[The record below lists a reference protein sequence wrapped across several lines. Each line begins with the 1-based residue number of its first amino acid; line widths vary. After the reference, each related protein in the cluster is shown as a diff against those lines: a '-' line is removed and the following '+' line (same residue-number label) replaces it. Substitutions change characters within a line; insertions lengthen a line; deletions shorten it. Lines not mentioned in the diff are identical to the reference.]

1 MYFEELGDR
10 LPSLHPAADI
20 SAARKFAAASWLS
33 PEPDNSGGASENSG
47 LLVGEERNSLS
58 IIQDLLLLNSA
69 LNLARFPSI

>member
-33 PEPDNSGGASENSG
+33 PEPDNSGGASEN
-47 LLVGEERNSLS
+47 
-58 IIQDLLLLNSA
+58 
-69 LNLARFPSI
+69 